1 MARNGKIKVI
11 QINKRRCGYHE
22 VNLYKNN
29 NVKRFKVHRLVAQA
43 FIPNPQG
50 KPQVN
55 HIDGDKSNNRA
66 SNLEW
71 ATDKENKAHAWRNG
85 LATTNHKKKSIICN
99 ETGEV
104 FESVQQCS
112 EKMGLDRR
120 SIFRQLKGERKT
132 VGGHTF
138 QYRREW
144 SWMKNN
150 ETIKNSAMLGGDGVK
165 GFNTLRVFE
174 AFA

>member
-1 MARNGKIKVI
+1 MSREVWKDIEGYEGLYQISNQGRVMARNGKIRAI
-11 QINKRRCGYHE
+11 QINKRRCGYYE

-29 NVKRFKVHRLVAQA
+29 NEKRFKVHRLVAQA

-71 ATDKENKAHAWRNG
+71 VTDKENKAHAWRNG
-85 LATTNHKKKSIICN
+85 LATANHKKKSIICN

-132 VGGHTF
+132 VGGYTF
-138 QYRREW
+138 QYRGEW
-144 SWMKNN
+144 S
-150 ETIKNSAMLGGDGVK
+150 
-165 GFNTLRVFE
+165 
-174 AFA
+174 